1 MADFNVILFQHR
13 IVIIR
18 VPSLKSEN
26 LALKQSDS
34 PALKDSRIFVS
45 KNLDEFAPKGSEKA
59 PQTTSS
65 LFATI
70 SGSVMA

>member
-1 MADFNVILFQHR
+1 M

-18 VPSLKSEN
+18 VPSLKSEILAPEN
-26 LALKQSDS
+26 LALEQSDS

-45 KNLDEFAPKGSEKA
+45 KNSNEFAPKGSKKA
-59 PQTTSS
+59 PPTTSA

-70 SGSVMA
+70 SGSVVA